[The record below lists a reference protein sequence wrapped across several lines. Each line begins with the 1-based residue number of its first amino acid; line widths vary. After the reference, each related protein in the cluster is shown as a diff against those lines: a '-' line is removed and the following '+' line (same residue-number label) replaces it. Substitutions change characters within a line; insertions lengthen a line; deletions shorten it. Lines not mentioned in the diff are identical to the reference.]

1 MFFLQPLAGTTVSTD
16 QNEAFFSPGS
26 TMPPKRRRADEDE
39 VALPFKEGNRQ
50 ETTTHDIAVYEAWL
64 RRQGVK
70 WSGIGASSEGVVAGI
85 GCVATS
91 PLRKGQEVRVTI

>member
-1 MFFLQPLAGTTVSTD
+1 
-16 QNEAFFSPGS
+16 
-26 TMPPKRRRADEDE
+26 MPPKRRRADDD
-39 VALPFKEGNRQ
+39 VAPPFKVGNRQ
-50 ETTTHDIAVYEAWL
+50 ETHDIAVYEGWL